1 MPCPYLRVTDIGQM
15 AMSFLCP
22 GISITMAYSH
32 FNVMRLRIGRQARL
46 NTAFSPIPATVL
58 DIP

>member
-1 MPCPYLRVTDIGQM
+1 MPCPYLRATDM
-15 AMSFLCP
+15 AHAAMSFLCP

-46 NTAFSPIPATVL
+46 KTVFSPIPATVL
-58 DIP
+58 EIP